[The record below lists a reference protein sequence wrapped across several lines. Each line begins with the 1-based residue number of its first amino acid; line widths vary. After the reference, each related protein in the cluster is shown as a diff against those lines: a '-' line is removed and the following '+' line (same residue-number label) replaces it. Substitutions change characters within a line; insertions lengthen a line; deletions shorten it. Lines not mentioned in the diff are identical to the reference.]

1 MQGNEVLSRR
11 VSWGRCES
19 RGVWA
24 ERERSSWKTLEV
36 KGKQVRGDL
45 ESRGPSTL
53 WWHPSWIASVSRI
66 PKQPSSWWLETMG
79 KRAYRWVCWRLLVD
93 GWEEVMPG
101 DLDWIMGLA
110 YALQCEE
117 CRYLDQECKY
127 LDQKRLLR
135 RGTLPYAKKRV
146 VIEAYLN

>member
-1 MQGNEVLSRR
+1 
-11 VSWGRCES
+11 
-19 RGVWA
+19 
-24 ERERSSWKTLEV
+24 
-36 KGKQVRGDL
+36 
-45 ESRGPSTL
+45 
-53 WWHPSWIASVSRI
+53 
-66 PKQPSSWWLETMG
+66 
-79 KRAYRWVCWRLLVD
+79 
-93 GWEEVMPG
+93 
-101 DLDWIMGLA
+101 MGLA